1 MHHNTQKLT
10 MMLCI
15 STHVTLRATTQELT
29 MVFMSITLERGF
41 DTMANAYT
49 LASQVMQGVAMNASL
64 ISIFAQCYEVLDL
77 MVFHLQNEKKKT
89 YTIAHQPL

>member
-1 MHHNTQKLT
+1 
-10 MMLCI
+10 
-15 STHVTLRATTQELT
+15 
-29 MVFMSITLERGF
+29 
-41 DTMANAYT
+41 MANAYT